1 MHFTGIGNL
10 HLKLKDTNVKMLALV
25 FIVYIKRSRRSHVR
39 IIKSP
44 QKNDVLEYLNR
55 RTIIVVKKILN
66 MGMISKLSFNIY

>member
-66 MGMISKLSFNIY
+66 MGMIRKLPFNIY